1 MLPSTLDPRHGTL
14 AHDMEPSTLDKKI
27 DSAPQTQ
34 PMYSRPVPSY
44 KIGCCGG
51 GQTLDQIFFLG
62 EGVSTEVGAHQLKE
76 K

>member
-14 AHDMEPSTLDKKI
+14 ALDTEPSTLTLDKKI

-44 KIGCCGG
+44 K
-51 GQTLDQIFFLG
+51 QTLDQIFF
-62 EGVSTEVGAHQLKE
+62 
-76 K
+76 